1 MAELVQHRNHPVW
14 AERIR
19 RLCDQDDS
27 KLLAAGAAVQEM
39 IDSEGWKIL
48 AELIENR
55 RSDVIEQMTGERVL
69 QHVEYASKA
78 HLVRAFDQ
86 VTSIGPIFGAL
97 ADEVRQRREEEAR
110 AHAAQAAEEG
120 TP

>member
-1 MAELVQHRNHPVW
+1 MAELVQHRNHAVW

-19 RLCDQDDS
+19 RAFDGDDS
-27 KLLAAGAAVQEM
+27 KLLAAAAQVREM
-39 IDSEGWKIL
+39 LDSEGWKIL
-48 AELIENR
+48 SALVEDR
-55 RSDVIEQMTGERVL
+55 RSDVITQMTGERVL

-110 AHAAQAAEEG
+110 ADAADGGGGG